1 MVGILNNSV
10 RYEVIDEGSNGQKI
24 DNYLIKI
31 IKNVPK
37 SHIYKLL
44 RSGQVRVNKK
54 RVKTDFRLSIGDSV
68 RIPPF
73 KSSSKQSKKV
83 VSIRPE
89 QKVLVEDAVI
99 YEDDALI
106 AINKPSGLAVHGGSG
121 LNFGLI
127 ELLRNSRPEA
137 KFLELIHRIDK
148 ETSGI
153 ILIAKKRKAL
163 VEMHRQMRKRSIHK
177 KYQVMVNGSWKKKQL
192 IVDLN
197 LLKSSSI
204 DGSKKVRVL
213 PKHQN
218 EHGAI
223 DSRSVFFLR
232 QTFADLSMLDVKLV
246 TGRTHQ
252 IRVHLSHL
260 GFPIVGDDKYG
271 NFSLNKYQK
280 KIGFKRMFLH
290 ASELG
295 FVHPLTEKDLFL
307 SAPLPKEFIEL
318 QEYAKKH

>member
-1 MVGILNNSV
+1 MVGTLNNSV
-10 RYEVIDEGSNGQKI
+10 RYELIDESSKGQKI
-24 DNYLIKI
+24 DNYLIKT

-54 RVKTDFRLSIGDSV
+54 RVRTDFRLSIGDSV

-83 VSIRPE
+83 VSIKPE

-163 VEMHRQMRKRSIHK
+163 VEIHQQMRKRSIHK
-177 KYQVMVNGSWKKKQL
+177 KYQVIVNGRWEKKQL

-197 LLKSSSI
+197 LLKSSLS
-204 DGSKKVRVL
+204 DGSKKVKVL
-213 PKHQN
+213 PKHYDEN
-218 EHGAI
+218 GSK

-232 QTFADLSMLDVKLV
+232 KTFTNLSVLDVKLV

-271 NFSLNKYQK
+271 NFSLNKIQK
-280 KIGFKRMFLH
+280 KFGFKRMFLH

-295 FVHPLTEKDLFL
+295 FVHPLTEKNLFL
-307 SAPLPKEFIEL
+307 SAPLPKEFIKL

>member
-1 MVGILNNSV
+1 MPTSASPKPAIA
-10 RYEVIDEGSNGQKI
+10 EVAPI
-24 DNYLIKI
+24 
-31 IKNVPK
+31 
-37 SHIYKLL
+37 
-44 RSGQVRVNKK
+44 
-54 RVKTDFRLSIGDSV
+54 
-68 RIPPF
+68 
-73 KSSSKQSKKV
+73 
-83 VSIRPE
+83 
-89 QKVLVEDAVI
+89 
-99 YEDDALI
+99 DDALI

-163 VEMHRQMRKRSIHK
+163 VEIHRQMRKRSIHK
-177 KYQVMVNGSWKKKQL
+177 KYQVMVNGRWEKKQL

-197 LLKSSSI
+197 LLKSSSS
-204 DGSKKVRVL
+204 DGSKKVKVL
-213 PKHQN
+213 PQHQN
-218 EHGAI
+218 EHGSK

-232 QTFADLSMLDVKLV
+232 KTFADLSMLDVKLV

-271 NFSLNKYQK
+271 NFSLNKNQK
-280 KIGFKRMFLH
+280 KFGFKRMFLH

-295 FVHPLTEKDLFL
+295 FIHPLTEKDLFL

>member
-54 RVKTDFRLSIGDSV
+54 RVRTDFRLSIGDSV

-83 VSIRPE
+83 ISIKPE

-99 YEDDALI
+99 FEDDALI

-163 VEMHRQMRKRSIHK
+163 VEIHRQMRKRSIHK
-177 KYQVMVNGSWKKKQL
+177 KYQVMVNGRWEKKQL

-197 LLKSSSI
+197 LLKSSLS
-204 DGSKKVRVL
+204 DGSKKVKVL
-213 PKHQN
+213 PKNQN
-218 EHGAI
+218 EDRSK

-232 QTFADLSMLDVKLV
+232 KTFTNLSMLDVKLV

-271 NFSLNKYQK
+271 NFSLNKNQK
-280 KIGFKRMFLH
+280 KFGFKRMFLH
-290 ASELG
+290 AGELG
-295 FVHPLTEKDLFL
+295 FVHPLTEKNLFL
-307 SAPLPKEFIEL
+307 LAPLPKEFIAL
-318 QEYAKKH
+318 QEYAKKY

>member
-1 MVGILNNSV
+1 MVGTLNNNV
-10 RYEVIDEGSNGQKI
+10 RYELIGEGSDGQKI
-24 DNYLIKI
+24 DNYLLKI

-54 RVKTDFRLSIGDSV
+54 RIKTDFRLSTGDSV

-73 KSSSKQSKKV
+73 KSSPKQFKKIV
-83 VSIRPE
+83 FISQE
-89 QKVLVEDAVI
+89 QKALIEDLMV
-99 YEDDALI
+99 YEDDAII

-127 ELLRNSRPEA
+127 ELLRNSRPDA

-153 ILIAKKRKAL
+153 ILIAKKRKVL
-163 VEMHRQMRKRSIHK
+163 VEIHRQMRERSVHK
-177 KYQVMVNGSWKKKQL
+177 KYQVMVNGRWQKKQL
-192 IVDLN
+192 IVNLN
-197 LLKSSSI
+197 LLKTTL
-204 DGSKKVRVL
+204 DNGQRKVKVL
-213 PKHQN
+213 PGNNKI
-218 EHGAI
+218 EGSRE
-223 DSRSVFFLR
+223 SRSVFFLR
-232 QTFADLSMLDVKLV
+232 DNFPNFSMLDVKLV

-271 NFSLNKYQK
+271 NFTLNKIQK
-280 KIGFKRMFLH
+280 KLGFKRMFLH
-290 ASELG
+290 AGELG
-295 FVHPLTEKDLFL
+295 FIHPLTEKELFL
-307 SAPLPKEFIEL
+307 TAPLPKEFIEL

>member
-1 MVGILNNSV
+1 MSTHTSSTFIAKTFTSMRGKAIAVTVLGRAFGEMVMPI
-10 RYEVIDEGSNGQKI
+10 
-24 DNYLIKI
+24 
-31 IKNVPK
+31 
-37 SHIYKLL
+37 
-44 RSGQVRVNKK
+44 
-54 RVKTDFRLSIGDSV
+54 T
-68 RIPPF
+68 
-73 KSSSKQSKKV
+73 
-83 VSIRPE
+83 
-89 QKVLVEDAVI
+89 
-99 YEDDALI
+99 
-106 AINKPSGLAVHGGSG
+106 
-121 LNFGLI
+121 
-127 ELLRNSRPEA
+127 
-137 KFLELIHRIDK
+137 
-148 ETSGI
+148 GI

-163 VEMHRQMRKRSIHK
+163 VEIHRQMRKRSIHK
-177 KYQVMVNGSWKKKQL
+177 KYQVMVNGRWEKKQL

-197 LLKSSSI
+197 LLKSSSS

-218 EHGAI
+218 EHGSK

-232 QTFADLSMLDVKLV
+232 KTFADLSMLDVKLV

-295 FVHPLTEKDLFL
+295 FVHPLT
-307 SAPLPKEFIEL
+307 
-318 QEYAKKH
+318 

>member
-1 MVGILNNSV
+1 MVGILNNNV
-10 RYEVIDEGSNGQKI
+10 RYEVIDESSDGQKI

-54 RVKTDFRLSIGDSV
+54 RVKTDLRLTIGDRV

-73 KSSSKQSKKV
+73 KSSSKQSKRV
-83 VSIRPE
+83 ITIRPE
-89 QKVLVEDAVI
+89 QKVLIDGAVI

-106 AINKPSGLAVHGGSG
+106 AVNKPSGLAVHGGSG

-127 ELLRNSRPEA
+127 ELLRHSRPEA
-137 KFLELIHRIDK
+137 KFLELVHRIDK

-163 VEMHRQMRKRSIHK
+163 VEIHQQMRKRSIHK
-177 KYQVMVNGSWKKKQL
+177 KYQVMVNGRWKKKQL
-192 IVDLN
+192 IVDLD
-197 LLKSSSI
+197 LLKTTSS
-204 DGSKKVRVL
+204 DGQKKVQVL
-213 PKHQN
+213 SKNQN
-218 EHGAI
+218 LDKAK

-232 QTFADLSMLDVKLV
+232 EAFVDLSLLDVKLV

-271 NFSLNKYQK
+271 NFNLNKNQK

-290 ASELG
+290 AGELG
-295 FVHPLTEKDLFL
+295 FVHPFTEKKLFL

-318 QEYAKKH
+318 QKYAKKH

>member
-1 MVGILNNSV
+1 MVGTLNNNV
-10 RYEVIDEGSNGQKI
+10 RYELIDEGSNGQKI

-54 RVKTDFRLSIGDSV
+54 RVKTDFRLSIGDKV

-73 KSSSKQSKKV
+73 KSPSKQSKKV
-83 VSIRPE
+83 ISIRPE
-89 QKVLVEDAVI
+89 QKVLIENAVI
-99 YEDDALI
+99 YEDDYLI

-127 ELLRNSRPEA
+127 ELLRNSRPES

-163 VEMHRQMRKRSIHK
+163 VEIHRQMRKRSIHK
-177 KYQVMVNGSWKKKQL
+177 KYQAMVNGKWVKKQM

-197 LLKSSSI
+197 LLKISSS
-204 DGSKKVRVL
+204 DGQKKVKVL
-213 PKHQN
+213 PKHEN
-218 EHGAI
+218 LGGSK

-232 QTFADLSMLDVKLV
+232 KTFPHLSMLDVKLV

-271 NFSLNKYQK
+271 NFSLNKTQK
-280 KIGFKRMFLH
+280 KFGFKRMFLH
-290 ASELG
+290 AGELG

-307 SAPLPKEFIEL
+307 TAPLPKEFIEL
-318 QEYAKKH
+318 QEYAKKY